1 MPPKPHTQRNTGR
14 QSYRRN
20 TPHPNK
26 SNKPNTNAPATHS
39 SNASIGAGA
48 TLLQDLKDFA
58 GTSGIP
64 DIQKA
69 YDMLKHILPSLTAP
83 SITAPTHNKTQFLND
98 FKKKGFDEIDPVEIK
113 KQLEEYSDVT
123 IENPVEIIAN
133 AENISKDR
141 DKLIELN
148 KEYITLMED
157 LNMPSSFYK

>member
-1 MPPKPHTQRNTGR
+1 MPPKPHTHR
-14 QSYRRN
+14 SSRRHGHGGH
-20 TPHPNK
+20 TPHP
-26 SNKPNTNAPATHS
+26 SKPHTHAPATHHS
-39 SNASIGAGA
+39 SHASIGAGA
-48 TLLQDLKDFA
+48 TLLQGLKEIA
-58 GTSGIP
+58 GLTGIP

-69 YDMLKHILPSLTAP
+69 YDTVKHILPSITAP
-83 SITAPTHNKTQFLND
+83 SITAPTHNKTQFMND

-113 KQLEEYSDVT
+113 KQLEEYNDVT

-133 AENISKDR
+133 AEDILNDR